1 MREREIAGDEI
12 DRRGSKLN
20 ACRKSHVGTVTFG
33 IWWAGSRCGSIPL
46 MESHP
51 GYRHHWISCVA
62 ALVALAALLLGTAGH
77 AQLAEPNRQ
86 AIAAGLVPES
96 AVVVPGET
104 VTLALTMRPSPGWH
118 GYWKN
123 PGDSGIETQIAW
135 DLPAGLTAGPIQY
148 PVPDRLIIS
157 GLMNYVY
164 EGDYAQL
171 IDVKVPAGLAPGTK
185 LPIRARVDYLACTD
199 EICVPETA
207 NVAVDLEAGSA
218 AGAQANRAMFD
229 RFRQALPKPLGSEAR
244 FERAGNRFRLAI
256 PVPAGLEIA
265 EPYFYPLTD
274 GALAYA
280 AAQTFSRAGDTLIVE
295 TDAASNGGILAAVEG
310 VLKLSDGN
318 GLSLKAAPG
327 AVPAAGTPLNL
338 QGEQP
343 APGAAAVGAAL
354 LGAVLGG
361 LLLNIMP
368 CVFPILSLKALSLA
382 KAGGDEGAAKREAIA
397 YTGGAVLICL
407 ALGAALLGLRAGGA
421 AAGWAFQLQDPRVI
435 LLLLLLITAVALNLA
450 GLFELPAFTGGGRLA
465 QRGGTSGAF
474 WTGALAAFVATP
486 CTGPFMGAA
495 LGAALVLPTAAALA
509 IFAGL
514 GLGLALPFLLL
525 GFVPALRRRLPKP
538 GAWMERFR
546 RLMSVPMFLTVLA
559 LAWILGRQAGVDGMA
574 LGLAAAMLLG
584 LALWWVGQRQGR
596 ARSWAPLAPAAL
608 AAVAA
613 MLLVPTAATEPAA
626 AAAQSVLKS
635 EPFTEARLTALQQ
648 QGRPVFVYFTADWC
662 VTCKVNEKG
671 ALEREQVAKA
681 FAEAQVAVL
690 VGDWTRG
697 DAMIGRFL
705 EQHGRSGVP
714 LYLYYQPGK
723 PVEILPQVLTPS
735 RLVSM
740 VS

>member
-1 MREREIAGDEI
+1 M
-12 DRRGSKLN
+12 
-20 ACRKSHVGTVTFG
+20 
-33 IWWAGSRCGSIPL
+33 AGSLRYL
-46 MESHP
+46 
-51 GYRHHWISCVA
+51 RHWV
-62 ALVALAALLLGTAGH
+62 VVWLAALLIGAVGH
-77 AQLAEPNRQ
+77 AQLPQPGRQ
-86 AIAAGLVPES
+86 AIAASLIPES

-104 VTLALTMRPSPGWH
+104 VTLALMMRPSPGWH

-135 DLPAGLTAGPIQY
+135 ELPAGLAAGPIQY
-148 PVPDRLIIS
+148 PVPDRLIIG

-171 IDVKVPAGLAPGTK
+171 IDVKVPADLAPGTK
-185 LPIRARVDYLACTD
+185 LPIRATVDYLACTD

-218 AGAQANRAMFD
+218 PTAATNRAMFD

-256 PVPAGLEIA
+256 PVPAGLELR

-274 GALAYA
+274 GALSYA

-295 TDAASNGGILAAVEG
+295 TEAPSNGGSFDAVEG

-318 GLSLKAAPG
+318 GLSLS
-327 AVPAAGTPLNL
+327 AVPGTIPATGVALSR
-338 QGEQP
+338 GGGQP
-343 APGAAAVGAAL
+343 ASSASAVFAAL
-354 LGAVLGG
+354 LGALLGG

-382 KAGGDEGAAKREAIA
+382 KAGGDEGTAKREAIA
-397 YTGGAVLICL
+397 YTAGAVLICL
-407 ALGAALLGLRAGGA
+407 ALGAALLGLRAGGV

-435 LLLLLLITAVALNLA
+435 LSLLLLITAVALNLA
-450 GLFELPAFTGGGRLA
+450 GLFELPAVTGGGRLA
-465 QRGGTSGAF
+465 GRGGASGAF

-509 IFAGL
+509 VFAGL

-525 GFVPALRRRLPKP
+525 GFVPALRRYLPKP
-538 GAWMERFR
+538 GGWMARFR
-546 RLMSVPMFLTVLA
+546 RLMSVPMFLTALA
-559 LAWILGRQAGVDGMA
+559 LAWILGRQAGADGMA
-574 LGLAAAMLLG
+574 LGLAAAMVLG
-584 LALWWVGQRQGR
+584 LALWWVGRRQGR
-596 ARSWAPLAPAAL
+596 QAAWVPLAPAMLAAAL
-608 AAVAA
+608 AMVFI
-613 MLLVPTAATEPAA
+613 PAA
-626 AAAQSVLKS
+626 AAVPAIATPQSALKS
-635 EPFTEARLTALQQ
+635 ESFTEARLSALQQ

-671 ALEREQVAKA
+671 ALERKSVADA
-681 FAEAQVAVL
+681 FAKSQVAVL

-697 DAMIGRFL
+697 DAAIGRFL
-705 EQHGRSGVP
+705 EKHGRSGVP
-714 LYLYYQPGK
+714 LYLYYAPGK
-723 PVEILPQVLTPS
+723 PVEILPQVLTPA

>member
-1 MREREIAGDEI
+1 MRGLAYW
-12 DRRGSKLN
+12 
-20 ACRKSHVGTVTFG
+20 AVT
-33 IWWAGSRCGSIPL
+33 W
-46 MESHP
+46 
-51 GYRHHWISCVA
+51 
-62 ALVALAALLLGTAGH
+62 LAALLLGTAGH
-77 AQLAEPNRQ
+77 AQLAQPGKN
-86 AIAAGLVPES
+86 AIASSLVPET
-96 AVVVPGET
+96 AVVVPGQT
-104 VTLALTMRPSPGWH
+104 VTLALMMRPDKGWH

-135 DLPAGLTAGPIQY
+135 ELPEGLTAGPIQY
-148 PVPDRLIIS
+148 PVPERLIIS

-171 IDVKVPAGLAPGTK
+171 IDVKVPAGLASGTK

-218 AGAQANRAMFD
+218 PAAQTNRAMFD
-229 RFRQALPKPLGSEAR
+229 RFRQALPRPLGSEAR

-256 PVPAGLEIA
+256 PFPAGLELR

-274 GALAYA
+274 GALSYG
-280 AAQTFSRAGDTLIVE
+280 AAQTFSRSGDTLIVE
-295 TDAASNGGILAAVEG
+295 TDAATNGGNLQAVEG
-310 VLKLSDGN
+310 VLKLSDHN
-318 GLSLKAAPG
+318 GLSLKAVPG
-327 AVPAAGTPLNL
+327 AVPAAGTPVASE
-338 QGEQP
+338 GEQP
-343 APGAAAVGAAL
+343 AAGASAMLAAL

-382 KAGGDEGAAKREAIA
+382 KAGGDEAAAKREAIA

-407 ALGAALLGLRAGGA
+407 ALGAALLALRAGGA

-435 LLLLLLITAVALNLA
+435 LSLLLLVTAIALNLA
-450 GLFELPAFTGGGRLA
+450 GLFELPALTGGGRLA
-465 QRGGTSGAF
+465 ERGGLSGAF

-495 LGAALVLPTAAALA
+495 LGAALVLPTAVALA

-514 GLGLALPFLLL
+514 GFGLALPFLLL

-546 RLMSVPMFLTVLA
+546 RLMSVPMFLTALA

-574 LGLAAAMLLG
+574 LGLAAAMVLAF
-584 LALWWVGQRQGR
+584 ALWWVGRRQGR
-596 ARSWAPLAPAAL
+596 RGLWLPLAPAAL
-608 AAVAA
+608 AATAA
-613 MLLVPTAATEPAA
+613 MFLIPTVASEPALASPQGALKTEPF
-626 AAAQSVLKS
+626 S
-635 EPFTEARLTALQQ
+635 EARLAALQ
-648 QGRPVFVYFTADWC
+648 GEGKPVFVYFTADWC

-671 ALEREQVAKA
+671 ALEREQVAQA
-681 FAEAQVAVL
+681 FAKNEVAVL

-697 DAMIGRFL
+697 DAAIGRFL
-705 EQHGRSGVP
+705 EKHGRSGVP
-714 LYLYYQPGK
+714 LYLYYEPGK